1 VQWVTCTGGVLSI
14 SNRTQRKKP
23 HAFTIASPNLLLYR
37 EDAILNENIMSDR
50 PSSPKTGAAF
60 GHPGITPTWT
70 TSNKDGIGTAYAT
83 SSRVWFTLA
92 QGILTEIY
100 FPTIDRPQVRDA
112 QFLVTDGES
121 FFHEEKRDLKS
132 DVVRLEAQTLGY
144 HVTNS
149 DPGGRYRIEKQ
160 IISDPHSS
168 CVLINARLVASNA
181 WAGKLKIFFLLA
193 PHLEVGGSNNSAA
206 KINIAGR
213 PALLAWKNS
222 NYLAI
227 GCNRDFVRSS
237 CGFVGFSDG
246 WQDLHDNFKM
256 DWEFDR
262 AENGNVAVM
271 AEIDLSES
279 NEFTLS
285 LAFGDSRH
293 NAATKLLQS
302 QSVPFERHRSRF
314 IDQWQR
320 VSGTLR
326 PLESAAGD
334 GGHLYRSSR
343 TLLLSHEDKTYAG
356 ALIAS
361 ASIPWGDAMGDED
374 LGGYH
379 LVWVRDM
386 VSSATGLLA
395 SGDKVTPLRALVY
408 LACSQ
413 QPDGGFP
420 QNFWIDGT
428 PYWKGIQLDEVA
440 FPIILAWRLWK
451 AGALE
456 QFDPYP
462 MVKAAVRYL
471 ILTGPVTQQER
482 WEEASGFSPSTL
494 AAAIAAQICAADMAR
509 DRGETA
515 VAQFIEDHADF
526 LEAHIERWTVTT
538 QGSLVQGI
546 PRHYIRILPVSVDD
560 LSPSEDANSGTLALA
575 NQPPGGQWQ
584 FPARDIVD
592 AGFLELVRYGVRK
605 AGDPLMEDSLR
616 VIDAVLKCDT
626 PYGPAWRRYNH
637 DGYGPTAEGNPY
649 KGWGVGR
656 AWPLLTGERAHY
668 DLAAGRD
675 VRHFVTALENFSSRS
690 GMLPEQVWDQPDLPQ
705 AGMFLGQSAG
715 SAMPLMWAHAEYIK
729 LLRSVSDG
737 GVFDL
742 IPVVYDRY
750 VRRQSPLLSNLRI
763 WKYTRQPRT
772 IEAGSVLRVVCLGG
786 FRLRWWMGEDS
797 PSGPTM
803 REVSST
809 ASGLGIDFVD
819 IPVPAGQTAPVQ
831 FSFLEVAPPVPQDS
845 AYLVV
850 VLPK

>member
-1 VQWVTCTGGVLSI
+1 MANDPS
-14 SNRTQRKKP
+14 
-23 HAFTIASPNLLLYR
+23 
-37 EDAILNENIMSDR
+37 R
-50 PSSPKTGAAF
+50 PTTGAAF
-60 GHPGITPTWT
+60 GHPGVSPTWT

-100 FPTIDRPQVRDA
+100 YPTIDRPQIRDA

-121 FFHEEKRDLKS
+121 FFHEEKRDLVS

-144 HVTNS
+144 HVTSS
-149 DPGGRYRIEKQ
+149 DRAGRYRIEKQ

-168 CVLINARLVASNA
+168 CVIINARLVASDA
-181 WAGKLKIFFLLA
+181 WAKKLKLFFLLA
-193 PHLEVGGSNNSAA
+193 PHLEVGGSNNSAS
-206 KINIAGR
+206 KIEIGGR
-213 PALLAWKNS
+213 TALLAWKNS
-222 NYLAI
+222 TYLAVSCSP
-227 GCNRDFVRSS
+227 GFARVS

-262 AENGNVAVM
+262 AENGNIAVM
-271 AEIDLSES
+271 GEIDLSKGS
-279 NEFTLS
+279 EFTVS
-285 LAFGDSRH
+285 VAFGDNRH
-293 NAATKLLQS
+293 NATTKLVQS
-302 QSVPFERHRSRF
+302 QAIPFDRHRARF

-326 PLESAAGD
+326 PLETAACD
-334 GGHLYRSSR
+334 DGHLYRSSR

-361 ASIPWGDAMGDED
+361 ASIPWGNVMGDED

-386 VSSATGLLA
+386 VNTATALLA

-428 PYWKGIQLDEVA
+428 PYWKGVQLDEVA
-440 FPIILAWRLWK
+440 FPIMLAWRLWK

-462 MVKAAVRYL
+462 MVKAAVRFL
-471 ILTGPVTQQER
+471 ILSGPVTQQER

-509 DRGETA
+509 SRGETA
-515 VAQFIEDHADF
+515 VAQCIEDHADF
-526 LEAHIERWTVTT
+526 LEAQVERWTVTT
-538 QGSLVQGI
+538 QGELVKDI

-560 LSPSEDANSGTLALA
+560 LSPSEDPNSGVLTLA
-575 NQPPGGQWQ
+575 NQPWGAPSQ
-584 FPARDIVD
+584 FPAKNIVD

-605 AGDPLMEDSLR
+605 AGSPLMEDSLR
-616 VIDAVLKCDT
+616 VVDAVLKVET
-626 PYGPAWRRYNH
+626 PYGSAWRRYNH
-637 DGYGPTAEGNPY
+637 DGYGPTAEGKPY
-649 KGWGVGR
+649 MGSGVGR
-656 AWPLLTGERAHY
+656 AWPLLAGERAHY

-675 VRHFVTALENFSSRS
+675 VTFYITALESFASRS
-690 GMLPEQVWDQPDLPQ
+690 GMLPEQVWDQPDLP
-705 AGMFLGQSAG
+705 AAHMFLGHSAG

-729 LLRSVSDG
+729 LLRSKSDG
-737 GVFDL
+737 AVFDL
-742 IPVVYDRY
+742 IPVVADRY
-750 VRRQSPLLSNLRI
+750 VRRQGPLRSDLRV
-763 WKYTRQPRT
+763 WRYTRQPRT
-772 IEAGSVLRVVCLGG
+772 VEAGSTLRVIAQGS
-786 FRLRWWMGEDS
+786 FRLRWWFGDNQS
-797 PSGPTM
+797 SSSNM
-803 REVSST
+803 REVT
-809 ASGLGIDFVD
+809 ATGSGLGIDIVD
-819 IPVPAGQTAPVQ
+819 IPVPAGQTAPLR
-831 FSFLEVAPPVPQDS
+831 FSFLEVAAPVPKDTIYQVQVS
-845 AYLVV
+845 S
-850 VLPK
+850 

>member
-1 VQWVTCTGGVLSI
+1 M
-14 SNRTQRKKP
+14 SNDP
-23 HAFTIASPNLLLYR
+23 H
-37 EDAILNENIMSDR
+37 
-50 PSSPKTGAAF
+50 PKTGSAF
-60 GHPGITPTWT
+60 GHPGLSPVWT

-92 QGILTEIY
+92 DGILTEIY
-100 FPTIDRPQVRDA
+100 YPTIDRPQVRDA

-121 FFHEEKRDLKS
+121 FFHAEKRDLVS
-132 DVVRLEAQTLGY
+132 EVVRVEAQTLGY

-168 CVLINARLVASNA
+168 CVLINARLVAFPA
-181 WAGKLKIFFLLA
+181 WAGKLKLFFLLA
-193 PHLEVGGSNNSAA
+193 PHLEVSGSNNSAA
-206 KINIAGR
+206 KINLAGQ

-227 GCNRDFVRSS
+227 ACSPGFTRTS

-246 WQDLHDNFKM
+246 WQDLHGNFRM

-271 AEIDLSES
+271 GEIDLSES
-279 NEFTLS
+279 NEFTVS
-285 LAFGDSRH
+285 VAFGDNRH
-293 NAATKLLQS
+293 NATTKLVQS
-302 QSVPFERHRSRF
+302 QAIPFDRHRARF

-320 VSGTLR
+320 ISDTLR
-326 PLESAAGD
+326 PLDSVASD

-343 TLLLSHEDKTYAG
+343 TLLLAHEDKTYAG

-386 VSSATGLLA
+386 VSSATGMMA
-395 SGDKVTPLRALVY
+395 SGDTVTPLRALVY

-413 QPDGGFP
+413 QADGGFP

-428 PYWKGIQLDEVA
+428 PYWKGVQLDEVA

-471 ILTGPVTQQER
+471 MLTGPVTQQER
-482 WEEASGFSPSTL
+482 WEEASGYSPSTL
-494 AAAIAAQICAADMAR
+494 AATIAAQICAADMAR
-509 DRGETA
+509 DRGETG
-515 VAQFIEDHADF
+515 VAQFIEDHADY
-526 LEAHIERWTVTT
+526 LDSHLERWTVTT
-538 QGSLVQGI
+538 QGDLVKGI

-560 LSPSEDANSGTLALA
+560 LSPSEDPNSGMLALA
-575 NQPPGGQWQ
+575 NQPPGGPWQ
-584 FPARDIVD
+584 YPAKNVVD

-626 PYGPAWRRYNH
+626 PAGPAWRRYNH
-637 DGYGPTAEGNPY
+637 DGYGPTAEGKPY
-649 KGWGVGR
+649 MGSGVGR

-668 DLAAGRD
+668 ELAAGRD
-675 VRHFVTALENFSSRS
+675 VRYYITTLENFASRS
-690 GMLPEQVWDQPDLPQ
+690 GMLPEQVWDQPDILQ

-729 LLRSVSDG
+729 LLRSVNDG
-737 GVFDL
+737 AVFDL

-750 VRRQSPLLSNLRI
+750 VRRQPALRSDLRI

-772 IEAGSVLRVVCLGG
+772 IEAGLVLRVISSGS
-786 FRLRWWMGEDS
+786 FRLRWWIGDNAA
-797 PSGPTM
+797 SGSTM
-803 REVSST
+803 RELAST

-819 IPVPAGQTAPVQ
+819 IPVPASQTAPVR
-831 FSFLEVAPPVPQDS
+831 FSFLEVAAPIPQDTT
-845 AYLVV
+845 YQVQ
-850 VLPK
+850 VLPAT

>member
-1 VQWVTCTGGVLSI
+1 LHPCRRFFIVKTAAAGDSTMSANPSRATTG
-14 SNRTQRKKP
+14 P
-23 HAFTIASPNLLLYR
+23 
-37 EDAILNENIMSDR
+37 
-50 PSSPKTGAAF
+50 AF
-60 GHPGITPTWT
+60 GQPGISPTWT

-92 QGILTEIY
+92 QGIITEIY
-100 FPTIDRPQVRDA
+100 YPTIDRPQVRDA

-121 FFHEEKRDLKS
+121 FFHEEKRDLTS

-144 HVTNS
+144 HVTSS
-149 DPGGRYRIEKQ
+149 DPAGRYRIEKQ

-168 CVLINARLVASNA
+168 CVLINARLVISAA
-181 WAGKLKIFFLLA
+181 WIGRLKVFFLLA
-193 PHLEVGGSNNSAA
+193 PHLDVGGSNNSAA
-206 KINIAGR
+206 KITIGGH

-227 GCNRDFVRSS
+227 GCSRGFTRTS

-262 AENGNVAVM
+262 AENGNVAAM
-271 AEIDLSES
+271 GEIDLSES
-279 NEFTLS
+279 SEFTIS

-293 NAATKLLQS
+293 NATTVLVQS
-302 QSVPFERHRSRF
+302 QAIPFDRHRARF

-320 VSGTLR
+320 ISDTLR
-326 PLESAAGD
+326 PLEPVAGD

-361 ASIPWGDAMGDED
+361 ASIPWGDVMGDED

-386 VSSATGLLA
+386 VNSATGLLA
-395 SGDKVTPLRALVY
+395 SGDQVTPLRALVY

-440 FPIILAWRLWK
+440 FPVMLAWRLWK

-462 MVKAAVRYL
+462 MVKAAVAYL
-471 ILTGPVTQQER
+471 ILSGPVTQQER

-494 AAAIAAQICAADMAR
+494 AASIAAQICASDMAR
-509 DRGETA
+509 SRGETS

-526 LEAHIERWTVTT
+526 VESQIERWTVTT
-538 QGSLVQGI
+538 QGSLVKGI
-546 PRHYIRILPVSVDD
+546 PRHYIRILPVAVDD
-560 LSPSEDANSGTLALA
+560 LSPSEDPNSGMLTLS
-575 NQPPGGQWQ
+575 NQPPGGPSQ
-584 FPARDIVD
+584 FPAKDIVD

-616 VIDAVLKCDT
+616 VVDAVLKVDT

-637 DGYGPTAEGNPY
+637 DGYGPTAEGKPY
-649 KGWGVGR
+649 MGSGVGR
-656 AWPLLTGERAHY
+656 AWPLLAGERAHY

-675 VRHFVTALENFSSRS
+675 VRHYVTALENFASRG
-690 GMLPEQVWDQPDLPQ
+690 GMLPEQVWDQPNLPH
-705 AGMFLGQSAG
+705 AGMLFGQSAG

-729 LLRSVSDG
+729 LLRSVNDG
-737 GVFDL
+737 AVFDL

-750 VRRQSPLLSNLRI
+750 VRRHAPVRSDLRI
-763 WKYTRQPRT
+763 WKYTRQSRT
-772 IEAGSVLRVVCLGG
+772 VEAGSVLRVISSGS
-786 FRLRWWMGEDS
+786 FRMRWWIGDNAGTGS
-797 PSGPTM
+797 TM
-803 REVSST
+803 REVAST

-819 IPVPAGQTAPVQ
+819 IPVPDTQTAPVR
-831 FSFLEVAPPVPQDS
+831 FSFLEVAAPIPQDTT
-845 AYLVV
+845 YQVQ
-850 VLPK
+850 VLAAT